1 MKPIFFSLIV
11 ALLFGCVT
19 AAPPEVR
26 ITLGKP
32 KHKME
37 PPRSAIAGYKSVEF
51 PVRLTNASE
60 RPVWIYTQLR
70 EHPSFSLYLRD
81 SPAARWKDETMLMC
95 GLGTDFHRI
104 APGESIVSTV
114 WVSAD
119 EIGRQLRV
127 ELPIYATPD
136 YKAKPRNASSEA
148 TPIR

>member
-1 MKPIFFSLIV
+1 MC
-11 ALLFGCVT
+11 AT

-32 KHKME
+32 KHKVE
-37 PPRSAIAGYKSVEF
+37 PPSSSIAGYKSVEF

-60 RPVWIYTQLR
+60 RPVWIYTQFR
-70 EHPSFSLYLRD
+70 EHPSFNLYLRD
-81 SPAARWKDETMLMC
+81 NVTGRWKDETIPIC

-114 WVSAD
+114 WVPAD

-127 ELPIYATPD
+127 EMPIYATPD
-136 YKAKPRNASSEA
+136 RKTKPRKATSEA